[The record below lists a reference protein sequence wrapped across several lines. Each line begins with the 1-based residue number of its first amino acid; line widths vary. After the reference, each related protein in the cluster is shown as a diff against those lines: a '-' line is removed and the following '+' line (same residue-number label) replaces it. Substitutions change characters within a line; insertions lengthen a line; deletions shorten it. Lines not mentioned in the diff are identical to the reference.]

1 MSNLDKRKIMNIF
14 IFANCHGQIYKK
26 FILENVLD
34 RKQVNVD
41 YAISYESLDS
51 YNELLP
57 TFQEADILIIQP
69 VSNYKEFMLTNLVK
83 VLKPDCLIIKVP
95 FVRFEG
101 FWPKETA
108 KKLTKFD
115 HAAVTDFPKL
125 NSNEEIITY
134 LTEEKTDTKYIK
146 AVFELGLSK
155 LKDIEDSGDIEFF
168 DFFLEHY
175 QTVPLFRDQLHPTT
189 IFYKHFAKQ
198 IVEIISKKKN
208 VKFSNSKDSVRENV
222 EKEYGHYRPIKDIFA
237 KTLGLEY
244 DLSGYFVYN
253 RFEYLSN
260 VLHYEN
266 SANTKD
272 RVADINMLKN
282 LVFNKMD
289 LKKNTEQV
297 KNPYIG
303 LPTKSF
309 WKLAVADK
317 SMFDIQDLWDP
328 KFKVQQGQNV
338 ATYGSC
344 FAQHIGQALKARGFN
359 WLMSESQPY
368 QCSEGLAKK
377 YGYNTFSSR
386 TGNIY
391 TTSLLK
397 QWTEWSLGTK
407 SVPNEVWIKDGRFYD
422 PFRPRI
428 EPNGFIS
435 EDELTQSRLET
446 IKYFRKSI
454 EDSQYFVFTLG
465 LTESWFNIKGFEYP
479 MCPGTV
485 AGDYD
490 PLQHRFVNQ
499 NYQQISDNLSEAM
512 TMMREINSKLK
523 FILTV
528 SPVPLTATKSGKHV
542 AVATMASKS
551 VLRAVTDQLVGAL
564 DYVDYFPSYEIINS
578 PIFKGTFFEPNQRS
592 VNPYG
597 VNFVMDNFFKC
608 LVKKFGRF
616 EQSSQSSLLKGATI
630 STQNTLEQATCE
642 EELLGAF
649 GTSK

>member
-1 MSNLDKRKIMNIF
+1 MNIF
-14 IFANCHGQIYKK
+14 IFANCHGQIYKD
-26 FILENVLD
+26 FILKNVLD
-34 RKQVNVD
+34 RKQINVD

-57 TFQEADILIIQP
+57 TFQKADILIIQP
-69 VSNYKEFMLTNLVK
+69 VSNYKEFKLTNLIK

-101 FWPKETA
+101 FWPKESA

-115 HAAVTDFPKL
+115 HAAVTDFPQL
-125 NSNEEIITY
+125 NSNDEIITY
-134 LTEEKTDTKYIK
+134 LSEDKTDTKYVK
-146 AVFELGLSK
+146 NVFELGLEK
-155 LKDIEDSGDIEFF
+155 LKNIENNGDIEFF
-168 DFFLEHY
+168 DFFMEHY
-175 QTVPLFRDQLHPTT
+175 KTIPLFRDQLHPTA
-189 IFYKHFAKQ
+189 IFYQHFAKQ
-198 IVEIISKKKN
+198 IAKIISKKKE
-208 VKFSNSKDSVRENV
+208 VGFSNTKDGVHNNV
-222 EKEYGHYRPIKDIFA
+222 AKEYGHYRPIKDVFA

-244 DLSGYFVYN
+244 DLSTYFLYN
-253 RFEYLSN
+253 RFEYLSKI
-260 VLHYEN
+260 LHYEN

-272 RVADINMLKN
+272 FVADINMLKN
-282 LVFNKMD
+282 LVFNKD
-289 LKKNTEQV
+289 DSKKSTEQV

-303 LPTKSF
+303 MPAKSF

-317 SMFDIQDLWDP
+317 SMFDMQDLWDP

-344 FAQHIGQALKARGFN
+344 FAQHIGQALKARGFK

-368 QCSEGLAKK
+368 QCSEELAKK

-397 QWTEWSLGTK
+397 QWTEWSLGKKT
-407 SVPNEVWIKDGRFYD
+407 VPEEVWIKDGRYYD

-435 EDELTQSRLET
+435 EAEAVHSRLET
-446 IKYFRKSI
+446 MKSFRKSI

-490 PLQHRFVNQ
+490 PSQHRFVNQ
-499 NYQQISDNLSEAM
+499 KYEQILANLTQAM

-528 SPVPLTATKSGKHV
+528 SPVPLTATKTGKHV

-551 VLRAVTDQLVGAL
+551 VLRAVSDELVDSL

-578 PIFKGTFFEPNQRS
+578 PIFKGTFFGPNQRS

-608 LVKKFGRF
+608 LVNKFGHF
-616 EQSSQSSLLKGATI
+616 DQTQQSAPNTEVPI
-630 STQNTLEQATCE
+630 STQTNLEQATCE

-649 GTSK
+649 GSVK